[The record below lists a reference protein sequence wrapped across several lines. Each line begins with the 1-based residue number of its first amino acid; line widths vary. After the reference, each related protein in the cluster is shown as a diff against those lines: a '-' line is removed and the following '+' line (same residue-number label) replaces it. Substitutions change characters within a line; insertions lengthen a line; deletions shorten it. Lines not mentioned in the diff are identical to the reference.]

1 MVDESS
7 LSLMDPLDD
16 ISISTNSSFSYE
28 QSTRIDH
35 ETIHF
40 EESVGAIH
48 KTYLKVKVGA
58 QVNLSLVEFRYE
70 VGKSTLGVFPFRGVW
85 FSKVQSLI
93 PLDADTVTELLEA
106 EVALVIAKIV

>member
-1 MVDESS
+1 
-7 LSLMDPLDD
+7 MDPLDD

-35 ETIHF
+35 ETIL
-40 EESVGAIH
+40 EESVGTIH